1 MPRFYRAT
9 LEPGF
14 EELLAVVLSPRE
26 LDLYSKLKGERRRR
40 SWLVGRLAAK
50 ALLLG
55 AGTALDPRDV
65 EVLPDGR
72 GVPRAL
78 LRGEPLPLS
87 LSIAHSRREPEGGRL
102 SVEGF
107 AGLADLEGEG
117 HIGVD
122 LERVRPLHPRLV
134 ERAFHPEEREALC
147 ALKEQAQA
155 EGLVARWALKE
166 AAYKALGAAGLLP
179 SPRGPGPGRGT
190 GDTRGNGTETAR
202 LQAMSMMRRGPR
214 GNSGAG
220 NPLRTAWRRV
230 ETASPGGARSW
241 GYEARAKPWE
251 EAAESNAAVVPK
263 AGYSRGRPHGIMVLG
278 CVCAQV

>member
-78 LRGEPLPLS
+78 LRGEPLQLS

-107 AGLADLEGEG
+107 AGLADPEGEG

-179 SPRGPGPGRGT
+179 SPRGPGLGLSLSWR
-190 GDTRGNGTETAR
+190 DFLTELSTSPRPHRDQPAR
-202 LQAMSMMRRGPR
+202 VRVP
-214 GNSGAG
+214 
-220 NPLRTAWRRV
+220 PLRVELVAGVHFEGAFCRAWALLKR
-230 ETASPGGARSW
+230 
-241 GYEARAKPWE
+241 
-251 EAAESNAAVVPK
+251 
-263 AGYSRGRPHGIMVLG
+263 
-278 CVCAQV
+278 